1 MALKISESA
10 AVQMPM
16 KTVASLIAIIAIGTW
31 AYFGIHEKLNQHS
44 TKIELMQKDLDQNSE
59 FRIKYPRGELGQS
72 AGEAEL
78 FMIVEHVSGLLED
91 VEAELKS
98 MSRNNA
104 VNIEFLKKRTEKLTE
119 DVEKIIRTGAVNT
132 NDRNCICTNLNF
144 KRFNDRTCIQT
155 EPRLTFEIKAY
166 RAERGESRGV
176 VFTCK
181 KVEAQTEIYMDRK
194 KIIK

>member
-16 KTVASLIAIIAIGTW
+16 KTVASLIALVAIGTW
-31 AYFGIHEKLNQHS
+31 AFFGVQETLNQHS
-44 TKIELMQKDLDQNSE
+44 TQLELMQKDLEANSE

-91 VEAELKS
+91 VEEEIKS
-98 MSRNNA
+98 MRNNA

-119 DVEKIIRTGAVNT
+119 DVEKIIRNGNGS
-132 NDRNCICTNLNF
+132 
-144 KRFNDRTCIQT
+144 KH
-155 EPRLTFEIKAY
+155 
-166 RAERGESRGV
+166 
-176 VFTCK
+176 
-181 KVEAQTEIYMDRK
+181 
-194 KIIK
+194 